1 MEPTPLERGMILT
14 DGTESISSFAW
25 HLVQENRVLFTTTS
39 LNIRVIMEAI
49 YIVFTSIFPAV
60 LILSSRDKYLVDR
73 MRQSGSGMLSR

>member
-1 MEPTPLERGMILT
+1 MERGMILT